1 MFHCCMHQVSL
12 IIPVSEGKVTKSAV
26 ARGAGGAVA
35 VQKEKVYPP
44 TDHGSDEIDRLTF
57 HHLEIECILHFVY

>member
-12 IIPVSEGKVTKSAV
+12 IIPVSEGIVTKSAV
-26 ARGAGGAVA
+26 AVA

>member
-12 IIPVSEGKVTKSAV
+12 IIPVSEGKVTKS
-26 ARGAGGAVA
+26 AVA

-57 HHLEIECILHFVY
+57 HHVEIECILHFVY